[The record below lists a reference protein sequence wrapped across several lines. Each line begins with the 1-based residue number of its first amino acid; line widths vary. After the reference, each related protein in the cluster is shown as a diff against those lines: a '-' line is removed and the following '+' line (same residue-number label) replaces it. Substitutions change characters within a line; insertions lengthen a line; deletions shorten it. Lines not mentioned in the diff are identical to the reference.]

1 MGFLSAS
8 ASFSRYRL
16 TEPAPDQT
24 IRELHQR
31 LKDHA
36 FRDIDHTADERSWG
50 WVSFEDM
57 LDHRF
62 GVAPPEKGEYA
73 AFSLR
78 LDTRRIPPAVLK
90 KHYTLALN
98 QELAKAKEEGRK
110 FVSKERKR
118 ELREN
123 VQLALLSR
131 TLPIPAVFDVAWNV
145 SSGVVLFGSTRP
157 KVQDLFTAHFT
168 QTFDLHLE
176 LMTPRAPGR
185 VPARPR
191 DRDAASGH
199 RALVLRGLSPADTLG
214 DSHGS
219 LYWTNAG
226 HPARPGV
233 SHLALVRQ
241 RNPLQPLHRPRGPR
255 VRALS
260 HPTRA
265 GAGRGRARTWRR
277 PR

>member
-8 ASFSRYRL
+8 VSFSRYRL

-31 LKDHA
+31 LKDQA

-62 GVAPPEKGEYA
+62 IAAPPEKGEYA

-78 LDTRRIPPAVLK
+78 LDTRRIPPAVFK
-90 KHYTLALN
+90 KHVTLAMN
-98 QELAKAKEEGRK
+98 AELVKAKEEGRK
-110 FVSKERKR
+110 FLSKDRKR

-123 VQLALLSR
+123 VRLALMQR

-145 SSGVVLFGSTRP
+145 RTGVLLFGSTRP
-157 KVQDLFTAHFT
+157 KVQDLFTSHFT

-176 LMTPRAPGR
+176 LMTP
-185 VPARPR
+185 
-191 DRDAASGH
+191 AALAMSLLGPEAET
-199 RALVLRGLSPADTLG
+199 RLSDLSPSSFVA
-214 DSHGS
+214 
-219 LYWTNAG
+219 
-226 HPARPGV
+226 
-233 SHLALVRQ
+233 
-241 RNPLQPLHRPRGPR
+241 
-255 VRALS
+255 
-260 HPTRA
+260 
-265 GAGRGRARTWRR
+265 
-277 PR
+277 